1 MKSVKSAQSVIHR
14 ANTRGYIDHGWLK
27 TYHTFSFAGYYDKSR
42 VHFGMLR
49 VLNDDIIE
57 AGEGFGTHPHENME
71 IVTIP
76 ISGSLAH
83 RDSMGH
89 EEVITENEVQ
99 VMSAGTGLMHSEYNA
114 SNEDEVNLLQIWVF
128 PKEHD
133 IEPRYDQKIF
143 DPFLMKNNILTV
155 VSPEKS
161 DDTLWINQDAYF
173 SLSELDA
180 GKNIEY
186 KINKNGNGLYVFV
199 IKGKVNIDNE
209 ELNERDGME
218 IERVETININAKSD
232 SKILFIEIPMT
243 G

>member
-1 MKSVKSAQSVIHR
+1 MKTYKSVIHR
-14 ANTRGYIDHGWLK
+14 ATTRGYIDHGWLK

-42 VHFGMLR
+42 VHFGLLR

-57 AGEGFGTHPHENME
+57 AGEGFGTHPHDNME

-76 ISGSLAH
+76 IYGELAH
-83 RDSMGH
+83 KDSMGH
-89 EEVITENEVQ
+89 EEVLTANEVQ
-99 VMSAGTGLMHSEYNA
+99 VMSAGSGLTHSEYNA
-114 SNEDEVNLLQIWVF
+114 SDKDPVNLLQIWVF

-133 IEPRYDQKIF
+133 VEPRYDQKVF
-143 DPFLMKNNILTV
+143 DPFLMKNNVFTI
-155 VSPEKS
+155 VSPDKKE
-161 DDTLWINQDAYF
+161 DILWLNQDAYF

-199 IKGKVNIDNE
+199 IKGKVIIDNE